1 MVHILFPRLN
11 RITFGLI
18 KCPILTEKSLGL
30 IRTKQYSFSVV
41 RNADKA
47 SIKYVVENLFGVR
60 VIRVNTLIPPRNLQR
75 SRSSRTRPGY
85 STCYK
90 KAIVKLDKT
99 ESIELF

>member
-1 MVHILFPRLN
+1 MVHILFLRLN

-30 IRTKQYSFSVV
+30 IKTKQYSFSVI

-47 SIKYVVENLFGVR
+47 SVKYVVENLFGVR
-60 VIRVNTLIPPRNLQR
+60 IIYINTLIPPRNLQR
-75 SRSSRTRPGY
+75 SRGLRMQLGY
-85 STCYK
+85 LTCYK
-90 KAIVKLDKT
+90 KAIVKLDKA

>member
-1 MVHILFPRLN
+1 M
-11 RITFGLI
+11 G
-18 KCPILTEKSLGL
+18 
-30 IRTKQYSFSVV
+30 
-41 RNADKA
+41 
-47 SIKYVVENLFGVR
+47 VENLFGVR
-60 VIRVNTLIPPRNLQR
+60 VIRVNTLIPPRNLRR